1 MSKKRK
7 IKQQEVVR
15 KKTRRNLLISSGV
28 VLVLIAVIFLI
39 PKTPSSI
46 EPSDG
51 VLATPVTVHDF
62 GPVSVSRG
70 AVTTQLPLANIGEE
84 DLVISFLDSSC
95 GCTTARVINDS
106 EAGPIFGMSS
116 HGKSPKD
123 WQTVIKPGKQAKL
136 KIYYDP
142 LVHSDFRGPATRVV
156 TITTNAKTTPEKQVR
171 IKVIQTD

>member
-1 MSKKRK
+1 M
-7 IKQQEVVR
+7 
-15 KKTRRNLLISSGV
+15 
-28 VLVLIAVIFLI
+28 
-39 PKTPSSI
+39 
-46 EPSDG
+46 
-51 VLATPVTVHDF
+51 
-62 GPVSVSRG
+62 SVSRG

-156 TITTNAKTTPEKQVR
+156 TVTTNAKTTPEKQVR